1 MSQST
6 ESGSSLIA
14 RGCAC
19 DPQAYMYNDDDFNWN
34 HGISLAQTGNFK
46 VCCAHH
52 KLAARAARRKLN
64 WRRARAHRP
73 LKRHSS

>member
-1 MSQST
+1 
-6 ESGSSLIA
+6 
-14 RGCAC
+14 
-19 DPQAYMYNDDDFNWN
+19 MYNDDDFNWN